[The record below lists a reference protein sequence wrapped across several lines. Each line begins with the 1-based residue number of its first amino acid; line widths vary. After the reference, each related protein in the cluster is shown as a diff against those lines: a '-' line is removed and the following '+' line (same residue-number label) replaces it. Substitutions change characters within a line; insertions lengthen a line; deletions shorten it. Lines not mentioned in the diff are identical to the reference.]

1 MDDYLLLLDVC
12 HKEQRAIGLF
22 DLHNGQS
29 LRALSEHGGLY
40 ETLQFCA
47 RRHLGFGEHLRGLPA
62 HPQLPP
68 AGRQEGP
75 LRPPLKPSDN
85 LLTQVSEV
93 SLNTP
98 HTRQGW
104 FYKGNGSLLKTDGEA
119 LMIPY
124 HALSIASQPGVVCVY
139 LVDHFSQLRFVGF
152 SLGQGIHDPLLSRQD
167 ASSSAQ
173 SRLRQCAITP
183 ALILGELQN
192 SLTLNVRV
200 ERQGAQLSYL
210 GYHLDLQNWWA
221 IRKYSQAF
229 LEQHEQFLQP
239 GMVHYVFHSA
249 SRRESDVQ
257 LQHGDWL
264 DLDCP
269 ELELGLSN
277 QVIEEELLHLYP
289 LNAQQRPHSAVGS
302 RVNGKR
308 HQY

>member
-22 DLHNGQS
+22 DFHNGRS
-29 LRALSEHGGLY
+29 MHALSEHGGLY
-40 ETLQFCA
+40 ETLHFCA
-47 RRHLGFGEHLRGLPA
+47 RRHLDWSEYLRSLPA
-62 HPQLPP
+62 HPQQPSEGHP
-68 AGRQEGP
+68 QGP
-75 LRPPLKPSDN
+75 LRPPLKPSDS
-85 LLTQVSEV
+85 LLAQISEV

-98 HTRQGW
+98 NTRQGW

-124 HALSIASQPGVVCVY
+124 HALSICSQPGVFCVY
-139 LVDHFSQLRFVGF
+139 LVDHFKQLRFVGF
-152 SLGQGIHDPLLSRQD
+152 SLGHDIHDPLLSRQD
-167 ASSSAQ
+167 ASSCAQ

-183 ALILGELQN
+183 ALILGELQS
-192 SLTLNVRV
+192 SLSLNVRV

-210 GYHLDLQNWWA
+210 SYRLDLQNWWA

-249 SRRESDVQ
+249 CRRESELQ

-289 LNAQQRPHSAVGS
+289 LDTQASRRNTQGS
-302 RVNGKR
+302 RPTRLR
-308 HQY
+308 HPY

>member
-1 MDDYLLLLDVC
+1 MDDYLLLLDIC
-12 HKEQRAIGLF
+12 HKDQSAIELF
-22 DLHNGQS
+22 DFHNGNNV
-29 LRALSEHGGLY
+29 RVFSEHGGLY

-47 RRHLGFGEHLRGLPA
+47 RRHLDWNEHLRRLPA
-62 HPQLPP
+62 HPRPLD
-68 AGRQEGP
+68 AGQPKGP

-85 LLTQVSEV
+85 LLAQVSEV
-93 SLNTP
+93 TLNTP
-98 HTRQGW
+98 HTHQGW
-104 FYKGNGSLLKTDGEA
+104 FYKGNGSLLKTDGDP

-124 HALSIASQPGVVCVY
+124 HALSISSQPGVVCVY
-139 LVDHFSQLRFVGF
+139 LVDNFSQLRFVGF
-152 SLGQGIHDPLLSRQD
+152 SLGHDIHDPLLSRQD
-167 ASSSAQ
+167 ASSCAQ
-173 SRLRQCAITP
+173 SRLRQCAIAP

-192 SLTLNVRV
+192 SLSLNVRV
-200 ERQGAQLSYL
+200 ERQGSQLSYL

-239 GMVHYVFHSA
+239 GMIHYVFHSA
-249 SRRESDVQ
+249 SRCESELQ

-289 LNAQQRPHSAVGS
+289 LGVQQRQITAHGARPP
-302 RVNGKR
+302 RIR
-308 HQY
+308 HPY